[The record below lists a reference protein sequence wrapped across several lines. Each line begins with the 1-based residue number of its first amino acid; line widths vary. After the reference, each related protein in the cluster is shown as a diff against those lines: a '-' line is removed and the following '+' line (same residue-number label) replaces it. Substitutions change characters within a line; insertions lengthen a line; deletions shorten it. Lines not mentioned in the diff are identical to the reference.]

1 MPAGWRRVLGLR
13 VVPKDVGF
21 FELFQA
27 AAVNGRDC
35 AEELRKMIISLADLE
50 DHYQEIRSLERR
62 GDQITVDVLRRLDA
76 SSITPYDREGIH
88 ALARELDDVV
98 DGMFAAA
105 ALMHV
110 VRVEEAL
117 PEVREQADILAAM
130 AAEMEGLIACLQN
143 REGARQRLERME
155 RFEREGDALFR
166 RSLGRLFSGEHGALE
181 VLKWQHIM
189 QALEDVINRIED
201 VANVVESILIKK
213 A

>member
-1 MPAGWRRVLGLR
+1 MT
-13 VVPKDVGF
+13 
-21 FELFQA
+21 
-27 AAVNGRDC
+27 GRT
-35 AEELRKMIISLADLE
+35 S
-50 DHYQEIRSLERR
+50 
-62 GDQITVDVLRRLDA
+62 
-76 SSITPYDREGIH
+76 TPWPE
-88 ALARELDDVV
+88 ELDDVV

-105 ALMHV
+105 ALMHL

-130 AAEMEGLIACLQN
+130 AAEMEALIACLQN

-166 RSLGRLFSGEHGALE
+166 RSLGRLFSGEYEALE